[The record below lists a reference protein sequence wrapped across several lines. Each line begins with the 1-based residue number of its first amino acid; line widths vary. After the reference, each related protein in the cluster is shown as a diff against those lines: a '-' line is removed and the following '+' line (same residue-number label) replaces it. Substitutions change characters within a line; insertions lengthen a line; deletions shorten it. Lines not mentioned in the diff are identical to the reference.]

1 MDYLSLI
8 IGALMTDM
16 VVMFLFLFGI
26 FKSKYLVEW
35 YRKFGLGA
43 VLADITIIM
52 LVIIVAY
59 FIYPFIF
66 KKIHL
71 LSFIF
76 LAVCIQII
84 HDLLFGYFISYS
96 KSQSPILTIFKLY
109 AKAHGFNIILADSLM
124 IISTILIM
132 TYLQKFSTNLKLFI
146 LTLLL
151 YILTFLLYSF

>member
-1 MDYLSLI
+1 MYLDLF
-8 IGALMTDM
+8 IGALVTDM
-16 VVMFLFLFGI
+16 IVMILFLLGI

-35 YRKFGLGA
+35 YKKFGLGA
-43 VLADITIIM
+43 VLADVTIIM
-52 LVIIVAY
+52 LGIIITY
-59 FIYPFIF
+59 FIYPFLF
-66 KKIHL
+66 KKFNL

-96 KSQSPILTIFKLY
+96 TSKSPILNIFKSY
-109 AKAHGFNIILADSLM
+109 AKELGFTIIFADSLM

-132 TYLQKFSTNLKLFI
+132 SFLQKFSTNLKLFI
-146 LTLLL
+146 LTLSL

>member
-1 MDYLSLI
+1 MYLELL

-43 VLADITIIM
+43 VLADVTIIM
-52 LVIIVAY
+52 LGIIVTY
-59 FIYPFIF
+59 FIYSLLFIKFHLLPFI
-66 KKIHL
+66 L
-71 LSFIF
+71 

-96 KSQSPILTIFKLY
+96 NSKSLILTIFKLY
-109 AKAHGFNIILADSLM
+109 AKELGFTIIFADSLM

-132 TYLQKFSTNLKLFI
+132 FLIQKFSTNLKLFI
-146 LTLLL
+146 LTLAL

>member
-1 MDYLSLI
+1 MYLELL

-43 VLADITIIM
+43 VLADVTIIM
-52 LVIIVAY
+52 LGIIVTY
-59 FIYPFIF
+59 FIYSLLFIKFHLLPFI
-66 KKIHL
+66 L
-71 LSFIF
+71 

-96 KSQSPILTIFKLY
+96 NSKSPILTIFKLY
-109 AKAHGFNIILADSLM
+109 AKELGFTIIFADSLM

-132 TYLQKFSTNLKLFI
+132 FLIQKFSTNLKLFI
-146 LTLLL
+146 LTLAL

>member
-1 MDYLSLI
+1 MYLELL
-8 IGALMTDM
+8 IGALITDM
-16 VVMFLFLFGI
+16 VVMLLFLFEI

-43 VLADITIIM
+43 VLADVTIIM
-52 LVIIVAY
+52 IGIIIAY

-66 KKIHL
+66 KKFHL

-96 KSQSPILTIFKLY
+96 NSKSPILTIFKLY
-109 AKAHGFNIILADSLM
+109 AREGKFNIILTDSLM
-124 IISTILIM
+124 IILTILIM
-132 TYLQKFSTNLKLFI
+132 TYLQKFSTNLKLFL
-146 LTLLL
+146 LTLSL

>member
-8 IGALMTDM
+8 IGTLITDM
-16 VVMFLFLFGI
+16 VVMILFLQGI

-43 VLADITIIM
+43 VLADVTVIM
-52 LVIIVAY
+52 LVIIIAY

-66 KKIHL
+66 TKFNLI
-71 LSFIF
+71 SFIF
-76 LAVCIQII
+76 LAVFIQII

-96 KSQSPILTIFKLY
+96 DSKSPILTIFKLY
-109 AKAHGFNIILADSLM
+109 AKEHGFYIILTDSLL
-124 IISTILIM
+124 IISSILIM
-132 TYLQKFSTNLKLFI
+132 FLMKKLSTNLKLFI
-146 LTLLL
+146 LILAL